1 MTDFTTTMRRKGKA
15 EEDIYFARLD
25 QQLIDAKHQ
34 KQDLEQQERALPSGQ
49 PDLFELVKK

>member
-1 MTDFTTTMRRKGKA
+1 MTDFTETMRRKGKA

-49 PDLFELVKK
+49 PDLFEWVKK